1 MTRKA
6 SQHCDLVNRFVRIMQ
21 ITAHGLHTDPA
32 AVPQK
37 LRSHSANT
45 FPTTAVRGQKT
56 KNVLALPAAFGLCN
70 DTEFHLSV
78 ALLDRK
84 REDEYI
90 ADVGIA
96 GAIFAPRVFADYGYE
111 NTTFRIFTQ
120 EKFPGWCKWIHN
132 GETTLLENFAG
143 LCSHSHVMFGDL
155 AARMCARRVRTFV
168 YASGLPRSCSETGIY
183 RALHSMNVQ
192 RLNLRL
198 YFRFLKPHPA

>member
-1 MTRKA
+1 MTKLIMTRKV
-6 SQHCDLVNRFVRIMQ
+6 SQHSDLVNRFVRIMQ

-111 NTTFRIFTQ
+111 TIT
-120 EKFPGWCKWIHN
+120 
-132 GETTLLENFAG
+132 
-143 LCSHSHVMFGDL
+143 
-155 AARMCARRVRTFV
+155 ARPRFWKILPDSVRTV
-168 YASGLPRSCSETGIY
+168 MSCSAI
-183 RALHSMNVQ
+183 
-192 RLNLRL
+192 
-198 YFRFLKPHPA
+198 